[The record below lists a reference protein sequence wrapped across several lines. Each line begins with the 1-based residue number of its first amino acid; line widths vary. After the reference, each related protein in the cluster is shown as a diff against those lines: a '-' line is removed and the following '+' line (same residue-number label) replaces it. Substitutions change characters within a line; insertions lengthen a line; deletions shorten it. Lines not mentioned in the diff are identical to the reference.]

1 MNIIVTSY
9 DTNQEFVFCKQ
20 ITITQ
25 NISNKNDNNII
36 ILLLIFNIMFTLVVY
51 FKRIRNLWKSDCF
64 IKCRHWNVFEWLF
77 KHDKRS
83 EIILYFVA

>member
-9 DTNQEFVFCKQ
+9 DTNQEFVFYKQ
-20 ITITQ
+20 LQLRKILAI
-25 NISNKNDNNII
+25 KMII
-36 ILLLIFNIMFTLVVY
+36 ILSFLLLIFNIMFTLVVY
-51 FKRIRNLWKSDCF
+51 FKRMKLWKSDCF

-83 EIILYFVA
+83 EIILNFVA

>member
-25 NISNKNDNNII
+25 KISNKNDNDII
-36 ILLLIFNIMFTLVVY
+36 IFIANI
-51 FKRIRNLWKSDCF
+51 
-64 IKCRHWNVFEWLF
+64 
-77 KHDKRS
+77 
-83 EIILYFVA
+83 

>member
-9 DTNQEFVFCKQ
+9 DTNQEFVFYKQ
-20 ITITQ
+20 LQLRKILAI
-25 NISNKNDNNII
+25 KMII
-36 ILLLIFNIMFTLVVY
+36 ILSFLLLIFNIMFTLVVY
-51 FKRIRNLWKSDCF
+51 FKRMRNLWKSDCF

-83 EIILYFVA
+83 EIILNFVA

>member
-9 DTNQEFVFCKQ
+9 DANQEFVFCKQ

-25 NISNKNDNNII
+25 NISNKNDN
-36 ILLLIFNIMFTLVVY
+36 MFTLVVY
-51 FKRIRNLWKSDCF
+51 FKRMRNLWTSDCF

-83 EIILYFVA
+83 EIILNFVA

>member
-9 DTNQEFVFCKQ
+9 DTNQEFVFYKQ

-36 ILLLIFNIMFTLVVY
+36 I
-51 FKRIRNLWKSDCF
+51 F
-64 IKCRHWNVFEWLF
+64 IAY
-77 KHDKRS
+77 
-83 EIILYFVA
+83 I

>member
-9 DTNQEFVFCKQ
+9 DANQEFAFCKQ

-36 ILLLIFNIMFTLVVY
+36 IFIANI
-51 FKRIRNLWKSDCF
+51 
-64 IKCRHWNVFEWLF
+64 
-77 KHDKRS
+77 
-83 EIILYFVA
+83 

>member
-9 DTNQEFVFCKQ
+9 NTNQEFVFYKQ
-20 ITITQ
+20 IKITQ
-25 NISNKNDNNII
+25 TISNKNDN
-36 ILLLIFNIMFTLVVY
+36 MFTLVVY
-51 FKRIRNLWKSDCF
+51 FKRMRNLWKSDCF

-83 EIILYFVA
+83 EIILNLVA